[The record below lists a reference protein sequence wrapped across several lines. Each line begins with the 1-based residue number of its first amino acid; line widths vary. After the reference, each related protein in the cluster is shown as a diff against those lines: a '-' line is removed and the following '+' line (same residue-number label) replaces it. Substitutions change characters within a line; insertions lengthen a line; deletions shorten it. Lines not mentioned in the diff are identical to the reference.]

1 MTMHFFEVEE
11 AMKYG
16 VESAILLTNIRFWLT
31 KNKANQSHIHD
42 GYYWT
47 YNSAAAFVEL
57 FPYMPR
63 RSISMYLKKLCDLG
77 VLKSGN
83 YNEIKYDRTTW
94 YTIPAEF
101 ALKPPEA
108 LNLAIGENCQSIG
121 EFCQSIG
128 QIRQSNGE
136 NRPSIGQIRQPI
148 PDINTDINTDVIA
161 DTGKT
166 ESTRDDQRAATVARE
181 SQSTATVKSSLSNE
195 ELACFEWAKRET
207 YWSKLVYS
215 EKAFLKHYR
224 SESQALKGQFKNWQE
239 LTKTEEAK
247 KVKPKVLEVW
257 ERQGFKTRK
266 EYDDFMFKQQM
277 DKYAKTGSLA

>member
-31 KNKANQSHIHD
+31 KNKANQTHIHD

-47 YNSAAAFVEL
+47 YNSAKAFTEL

-83 YNEIKYDRTTW
+83 YNDIKYDRTTW

-101 ALKPPEA
+101 AVKPPQA
-108 LNLAIGENCQSIG
+108 LNLAIGENCQPS
-121 EFCQSIG
+121 G

-136 NRPSIGQIRQPI
+136 NSQPIGQIRPPI
-148 PDINTDINTDVIA
+148 PDSKPDINTDAAAGSLIKKPP
-161 DTGKT
+161 KT
-166 ESTRDDQRAATVARE
+166 EPGTITE
-181 SQSTATVKSSLSNE
+181 EEKNQSLANEAISLNE
-195 ELACFEWAKRET
+195 TQQKCLEWAKSEP
-207 YWSKLVYS
+207 YWSSRVYS
-215 EKAFLKHYR
+215 EKAFLRHYNAK
-224 SESQALKGQFKNWQE
+224 SGALRGQYQKLVRTQQNRGGKKG
-239 LTKTEEAK
+239 KTESSPSVGTA
-247 KVKPKVLEVW
+247 
-257 ERQGFKTRK
+257 RF
-266 EYDDFMFKQQM
+266 
-277 DKYAKTGSLA
+277 